1 MRNKNI
7 FAQNKKTTPTGVAQP
22 ELMNEQYAIHI
33 QEESDI
39 HATTTYL
46 HRDPVFN
53 AFRIEL
59 MERWRGKDELVK
71 FLNELAKSIDYEF
84 DN

>member
-1 MRNKNI
+1 MNLKTNQI
-7 FAQNKKTTPTGVAQP
+7 KKTTPTGVAQP
-22 ELMNEQYAIHI
+22 ELMNEQYVIRT

-39 HATTTYL
+39 HATTSYL

-53 AFRIEL
+53 AFRIEI
-59 MERWRGKDELVK
+59 MEKWRGKDELVK
-71 FLNELAKSIDYEF
+71 FLNNLAKSIDYGF